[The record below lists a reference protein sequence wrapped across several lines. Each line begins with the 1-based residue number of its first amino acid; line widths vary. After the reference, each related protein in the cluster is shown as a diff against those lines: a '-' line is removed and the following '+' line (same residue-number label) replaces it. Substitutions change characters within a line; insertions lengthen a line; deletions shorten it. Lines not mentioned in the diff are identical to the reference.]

1 MQILPWAKMGHFC
14 TTSFAKEK
22 NLRHQNITHIIPIS
36 HRVAI
41 NHLISFFPAIFSIR
55 CLSDVCQM
63 SDVRFCHV
71 SLTLFCIS
79 SVIKYQKW
87 IHLFLPQPNG
97 FCQVRLLSIN
107 CANMQNCFC
116 NVDSTDLPKPSSANL
131 PHLLS
136 IYAEM
141 VPPVYLSKMEK
152 MFFFVAESINFVW
165 VKMHYN
171 LFFWPVSHNLNDNIQ
186 STNRTA
192 QWA

>member
-1 MQILPWAKMGHFC
+1 MFV
-14 TTSFAKEK
+14 
-22 NLRHQNITHIIPIS
+22 R
-36 HRVAI
+36 
-41 NHLISFFPAIFSIR
+41 
-55 CLSDVCQM
+55 CQM
-63 SDVRFCHV
+63 SDVCHV
-71 SLTLFCIS
+71 SLTLSCIS

-152 MFFFVAESINFVW
+152 MFFLCQSQSISSEWKCIITFSFDQFLTTWTTTSKAQTERHSGRSERSWLQAIPHICHESHENSRV
-165 VKMHYN
+165 N
-171 LFFWPVSHNLNDNIQ
+171 FFWPV
-186 STNRTA
+186 
-192 QWA
+192 